1 MFSVVCLSVC
11 AQEAGSSS
19 HPHIGT
25 HPLLALAPPD
35 LFKPCSF
42 GDTSPLDLLARRAV
56 GLRLKGL
63 LVQHA
68 IVMYNKTTRKLEEI
82 INAILLGILDQKKGQ
97 YVNPRTGD
105 TMLITDAISRGLI
118 VADVK
123 STSVETDSAEDARI
137 LADRQTVY
145 TLKSVIDPRSGRHIS
160 VSEVR
165 SFINVLRVRL
175 YWDESRSDITSRW
188 FVEKH

>member
-1 MFSVVCLSVC
+1 M
-11 AQEAGSSS
+11 
-19 HPHIGT
+19 
-25 HPLLALAPPD
+25 
-35 LFKPCSF
+35 
-42 GDTSPLDLLARRAV
+42 
-56 GLRLKGL
+56 
-63 LVQHA
+63 
-68 IVMYNKTTRKLEEI
+68 EI

-165 SFINVLRVRL
+165 SFINGLRVLL
-175 YWDESRSDITSRW
+175 YPDENRSDITFRW
-188 FVEKH
+188 VHRETLSSDKDQRKKFAFTFAVARCKRTFTVSTFDID

>member
-1 MFSVVCLSVC
+1 M
-11 AQEAGSSS
+11 Q
-19 HPHIGT
+19 
-25 HPLLALAPPD
+25 
-35 LFKPCSF
+35 
-42 GDTSPLDLLARRAV
+42 
-56 GLRLKGL
+56 
-63 LVQHA
+63 
-68 IVMYNKTTRKLEEI
+68 
-82 INAILLGILDQKKGQ
+82 LLGILDQKKGQ

-165 SFINVLRVRL
+165 SFINGLRAL
-175 YWDESRSDITSRW
+175 YIRAKAEMTSFPDGSVETLSSDKDQRKKIR
-188 FVEKH
+188 FR

>member
-1 MFSVVCLSVC
+1 M
-11 AQEAGSSS
+11 
-19 HPHIGT
+19 
-25 HPLLALAPPD
+25 
-35 LFKPCSF
+35 
-42 GDTSPLDLLARRAV
+42 
-56 GLRLKGL
+56 
-63 LVQHA
+63 
-68 IVMYNKTTRKLEEI
+68 
-82 INAILLGILDQKKGQ
+82 LLGILDQKKGQ

-165 SFINVLRVRL
+165 SFIIGLIRVRL
-175 YWDESRSDITSRW
+175 YWGESESRNDTTARW
-188 FVEKH
+188 IYRETLSSGKVRFRVCCYSV

>member
-1 MFSVVCLSVC
+1 M
-11 AQEAGSSS
+11 
-19 HPHIGT
+19 
-25 HPLLALAPPD
+25 
-35 LFKPCSF
+35 
-42 GDTSPLDLLARRAV
+42 
-56 GLRLKGL
+56 
-63 LVQHA
+63 
-68 IVMYNKTTRKLEEI
+68 EI

-165 SFINVLRVRL
+165 SFINGLRVLL
-175 YWDESRSDITSRW
+175 YPDEN
-188 FVEKH
+188 